1 MLLAS
6 RAARKARDGQGAIG
20 QFVRPK
26 VNAQRIGCIIFPTG
40 TLAALGL
47 GMPRKAGGRADV
59 SFQDHRALEALS
71 APKVAR
77 LMASWQLHARLEQ
90 LPPSEPWSLWVF
102 LGGRGA
108 GKTRAG
114 AEWVRQ
120 RIELGAGQRIALLG
134 ATHRD
139 VREVMVE
146 GPSGLARISGARF
159 EPGRARLV
167 WPNGAIGY
175 AFSAEQPDRL
185 RGPQFDTAW
194 ADEFAAWSYPEALA
208 MLRLGLRLG
217 DAPKLMVS
225 TTPRP
230 IKALKALLAEPGA
243 RVTTAAMR
251 RNLVHLAPGF
261 VAQARA
267 RWGGAAF
274 GRQELDG
281 ELVDD
286 PAGTLWRRA
295 ELEAVQ
301 ISQAPELERIVIGLD
316 PPVSVGPSADAC
328 GIVAAG
334 AFIEAGQ
341 RKAIV
346 LADASIQG
354 LRPEQWALRA
364 VQLARRM
371 GANAIV
377 AEANQGGEL
386 VRSVLQASGAA
397 IPIRLVHAKVSKR
410 DRAAPIQAL
419 YAQGRVLHLGSLS
432 ALEDEMCAF
441 GAPDFA
447 ASPDRLDALVWA
459 LSDLLLAKGGDPRIR
474 TL

>member
-1 MLLAS
+1 
-6 RAARKARDGQGAIG
+6 
-20 QFVRPK
+20 
-26 VNAQRIGCIIFPTG
+26 
-40 TLAALGL
+40 
-47 GMPRKAGGRADV
+47 MPRKAAASGHHPQQPSAQQSGDLTIRLTPLDV
-59 SFQDHRALEALS
+59 RHLLGQ
-71 APKVAR
+71 
-77 LMASWQLHARLEQ
+77 WQLQARTEQ
-90 LPPSEPWSLWVF
+90 LAPADPWGTWVF

-120 RIELGAGQRIALLG
+120 RIEQHGSQRVALLG

-146 GPSGLARISGARF
+146 GPSGLARVSGALF
-159 EPGRARLV
+159 EPARARLV

-208 MLRLGLRLG
+208 TLRLGLRLG
-217 DAPKLMVS
+217 DAPKLMVT

-230 IKALKALLAEPGA
+230 IAALKQLLAEPG
-243 RVTTAAMR
+243 TQITKAAMR

-261 VAQARA
+261 VEQAEA
-267 RWGGAAF
+267 RWGGAY
-274 GRQELDG
+274 GRQELAG
-281 ELVDD
+281 ELIED
-286 PAGTLWRRA
+286 PVGALWQRN
-295 ELEAVQ
+295 EIEAIRIGQ
-301 ISQAPELERIVIGLD
+301 SPPLERIVIGLD
-316 PPVSVGPSADAC
+316 PPVSSGPRADAC
-328 GIVAAG
+328 GMVAAG
-334 AFIEAGQ
+334 AFTQGDL

-354 LRPEQWALRA
+354 LRPEQWAQRA
-364 VQLARRM
+364 VQLAQKL
-371 GANAIV
+371 GAAAIV

-386 VRSVLQASGAA
+386 VRSVLHAAGAA
-397 IPIRLVHAKVSKR
+397 TPIRLVHAKLNKR

-419 YAQGRVLHLGSLS
+419 YAQGRVLHLGSFPG
-432 ALEDEMCAF
+432 LEDEMCAF
-441 GAPDFA
+441 GAADFA

-459 LSDLLLAKGGDPRIR
+459 LADLLLEPGHAPRIR
-474 TL
+474 TI

>member
-1 MLLAS
+1 MRGLRVVRGS
-6 RAARKARDGQGAIG
+6 GGAIG
-20 QFVRPK
+20 QLAAGK
-26 VNAQRIGCIIFPTG
+26 VNGEQDRGANFPTEAL
-40 TLAALGL
+40 TLLDL
-47 GMPRKAGGRADV
+47 GMPRKAIAASFRASGATDQTP
-59 SFQDHRALEALS
+59 SLTPSDIR
-71 APKVAR
+71 R
-77 LMASWQLHARLEQ
+77 LLGAWALHARLEQ
-90 LPPSEPWSLWVF
+90 LPPIEPWSVWVF

-114 AEWVRQ
+114 AEWVRR
-120 RIELGAGQRIALLG
+120 RIERGESRRVALVG

-146 GPSGLARISGARF
+146 GPSGLARISGAQF
-159 EPGRARLV
+159 EPARARLV

-217 DAPKLMVS
+217 DAPQLLVT

-230 IKALKALLAEPGA
+230 IAALKELLSEPGA
-243 RVTTAAMR
+243 RVTKAAMR

-261 VAQARA
+261 VAQAQA
-267 RWGGAAF
+267 RWGGGAF
-274 GRQELDG
+274 GRQELEG
-281 ELVDD
+281 ELIED
-286 PAGTLWRRA
+286 PAGALWQRA
-295 ELEAVQ
+295 EIEAIRVGL
-301 ISQAPELERIVIGLD
+301 SPPLERIVIGLD
-316 PPVSVGPSADAC
+316 PPVTAGPRADAC

-334 AFIEAGQ
+334 AYREGAV

-354 LRPEQWALRA
+354 LRPEQWAQRA
-364 VQLARRM
+364 AQLAQKL
-371 GANAIV
+371 GAAAIV

-386 VRSVLQASGAA
+386 VRSVLRAA
-397 IPIRLVHAKVSKR
+397 GGTTPIRLVHARVSKR

-419 YAQGRVLHLGSLS
+419 YAQGRVAHLGSFPR
-432 ALEDEMCAF
+432 LEDEMCTYGCA
-441 GAPDFA
+441 DFTT
-447 ASPDRLDALVWA
+447 SPDRLDALIWA
-459 LSDLLLAKGGDPRIR
+459 LADLLLEPGPDPRIR
-474 TL
+474 SI

>member
-1 MLLAS
+1 
-6 RAARKARDGQGAIG
+6 
-20 QFVRPK
+20 
-26 VNAQRIGCIIFPTG
+26 
-40 TLAALGL
+40 
-47 GMPRKAGGRADV
+47 MPRKAGGRADV
-59 SFQDHRALEALS
+59 SFQDRRALEALT

-90 LPPSEPWSLWVF
+90 LPPTEPWSLWVF

-159 EPGRARLV
+159 ESGRARLV

-208 MLRLGLRLG
+208 TLRLGLRLG

-261 VAQARA
+261 VAQAQA

-286 PAGTLWRRA
+286 PAGALWRRA
-295 ELEAVQ
+295 ELEAIQ
-301 ISQAPELERIVIGLD
+301 ISQAPELERVVIGLD
-316 PPVSVGPSADAC
+316 PPVSVGPGADAC

-334 AFIEAGQ
+334 AFTEAGQ

-371 GANAIV
+371 GAGAIV

-419 YAQGRVLHLGSLS
+419 YAQGRVMHLGSLP

-459 LSDLLLAKGGDPRIR
+459 LSDLLLARGGDPRIR